1 MLAGMSDVTAPVG
14 QMASG
19 QTGAM
24 DSQQSAA
31 MIRLQD
37 VVKRYRKTTAL
48 RGVDL
53 TVARGQLFGLIGPDG
68 AGKSSMMHIVAG
80 VLAQDAGE
88 VVVNGVAIRDERSA
102 EAVKAQL
109 GLMPQGLGLN
119 LYPTLSVEENLRFFA
134 DLHAIPPDVASQ
146 RIDQLLA
153 MTQMSHFR
161 DRRMQHLSGGMKQK
175 LGLMCTL
182 IHEPQLIILDE
193 PTTGVDPI
201 SRQAFWELLNQLVRE
216 RCLTALV
223 STAYMDEAARFD
235 AVALMHDGQILE
247 QGPPDSLTA
256 GQAATVL
263 WFPAEARD
271 TLRPCLQ
278 NIPAM
283 RLRMDAGQL
292 RAWLPQAQRDA
303 LVQKLDSPP
312 LRETPPTLEDLFMAA
327 VGAPHDLTFDW
338 APPPSVSA
346 PVEIRADGLVRRFG
360 DFTAVDH
367 VFLQVRAGEIFG
379 LLGANGAGKSTL
391 IRMLTGILPPTAG
404 SGEVAGQ
411 PLGKASRQV
420 RQRIGYM
427 SQQFSLY
434 PQLSV
439 LENLRLFGRI
449 YGLRRRQLQQRI
461 EWGLDWTGLVT
472 DKNEAAGRL
481 PLGKRQRLALLAA
494 ILHEPEVLF
503 LDEPTSGVDPLG
515 RQQFWGLLH
524 TLVRKEGVALLVTTH
539 AMNEAE
545 NCHNLALMRQGRV
558 VASGSPR
565 QLRSAVRSRFGEV
578 YALRVDDTAR
588 ALATLRQRGW
598 LAFAQGRE
606 VHVFVAGDDA
616 SLGRLK
622 AQLAEAGCVISAI
635 ERVEPTM
642 EEVFVSMIEGTA

>member
-1 MLAGMSDVTAPVG
+1 
-14 QMASG
+14 
-19 QTGAM
+19 
-24 DSQQSAA
+24 
-31 MIRLQD
+31 
-37 VVKRYRKTTAL
+37 
-48 RGVDL
+48 
-53 TVARGQLFGLIGPDG
+53 
-68 AGKSSMMHIVAG
+68 
-80 VLAQDAGE
+80 
-88 VVVNGVAIRDERSA
+88 
-102 EAVKAQL
+102 
-109 GLMPQGLGLN
+109 
-119 LYPTLSVEENLRFFA
+119 
-134 DLHAIPPDVASQ
+134 
-146 RIDQLLA
+146 
-153 MTQMSHFR
+153 
-161 DRRMQHLSGGMKQK
+161 
-175 LGLMCTL
+175 
-182 IHEPQLIILDE
+182 
-193 PTTGVDPI
+193 
-201 SRQAFWELLNQLVRE
+201 
-216 RCLTALV
+216 
-223 STAYMDEAARFD
+223 
-235 AVALMHDGQILE
+235 
-247 QGPPDSLTA
+247 
-256 GQAATVL
+256 
-263 WFPAEARD
+263 
-271 TLRPCLQ
+271 
-278 NIPAM
+278 M

-292 RAWLPQAQRDA
+292 RAWLPQTQRDA
-303 LVQKLDSPP
+303 LVQRLDSTPI
-312 LRETPPTLEDLFMAA
+312 RETQPSVEDLFMTA
-327 VGAPHDLTFDW
+327 VGAPQDLTFDW
-338 APPPSVSA
+338 APPPPASA
-346 PVEIRADGLVRRFG
+346 PVEIRAEKLVRRFG

-367 VFLQVRAGEIFG
+367 VSLQVRAGEIFG

-391 IRMLTGILPPTAG
+391 IHMLTGILPPTEG

-524 TLVRKEGVALLVTTH
+524 TLVREEGVALLVTTH

-565 QLRSAVRSRFGEV
+565 QLRSMVRSRFGQV

-616 SLGRLK
+616 ALGRLK
-622 AQLAEAGCVISAI
+622 AQLEEACSVIRAI